1 MERYTRGSHTVY
13 HHRYHLVWIT
23 RYRYRV
29 LRGELQKWVR
39 TIIAQVAEEINVK
52 IVDGVISSY
61 HIHLLVS
68 VPPHV
73 ARSWL

>member
-23 RYRYRV
+23 KYRYRV
-29 LRGELQKWVR
+29 LRGELQKRVR
-39 TIIAQVAEEINVK
+39 TIVAQVAEEMNVK
-52 IVDGVISSY
+52 IVNGVVSSD

-68 VPPHV
+68 IPPHV
-73 ARSWL
+73 AVSL